1 MKYFSSQW
9 NFLRVK
15 ITLKVSVACI
25 CDLHT
30 FHEYTLV
37 VYCRPKEKMIDC
49 VHKQRDTIRYILFLK
64 FDYDH
69 RRNAEISLKCKNL

>member
-1 MKYFSSQW
+1 MQLLKIEN
-9 NFLRVK
+9 NFESFCSMHLCFMHISRIYLR
-15 ITLKVSVACI
+15 
-25 CDLHT
+25 
-30 FHEYTLV
+30 F